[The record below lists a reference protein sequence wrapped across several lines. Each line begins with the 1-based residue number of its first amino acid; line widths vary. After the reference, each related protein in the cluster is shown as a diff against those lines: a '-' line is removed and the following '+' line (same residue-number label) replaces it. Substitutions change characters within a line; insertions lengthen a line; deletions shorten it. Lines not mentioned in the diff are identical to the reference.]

1 MPTYSLACLECG
13 HTEDRRLSFSDY
25 DKVKAGESTI
35 TCPQCTE
42 VMQISFQPSHV
53 TFVLK
58 DGPSGGWVSKAGK
71 ENKYRNARRE
81 VMAQRERDHVFKS
94 SLQPNYNGVET
105 GTWRAAQEEARKEGG
120 DLAASSY
127 QPLVAREERSTP

>member
-13 HTEDRRLSFSDY
+13 HTEDRRLAFTDY
-25 DKVKAGESTI
+25 DKVKAGETI
-35 TCPQCTE
+35 LTCPKCTE
-42 VMQISFQPSHV
+42 VMQIGFQPSHV

-71 ENKYRNARRE
+71 ENKYRAARRE

-94 SLQPNYNGVET
+94 HLQPNYKGEET
-105 GTWRAAQEEARKEGG
+105 GTWRAAQEEARKEVGEA
-120 DLAASSY
+120 AASTY
-127 QPLVAREERSTP
+127 TPLVASEGSST